1 MEISELYK
9 IYQKHPN
16 VSIDS
21 RNVKENSIFFSIKG
35 PNFDGNKYAKKA
47 ISNGAKYAIVND
59 KKLAAKNNFIFFED
73 TLKALQTLANFH
85 RKKLKI
91 PIIAITG
98 TNGKTTSKDLIKEC
112 LGTQINT
119 AYTKGN
125 LNNHI
130 GVPLTL
136 LEIKLSDNVAIIEM
150 GANHPK
156 EIKELCNIA
165 EPNYGIITNIG
176 LAHLEGFKS
185 IDGVKKTK
193 KELYDYIKSK
203 NGKIFINSDDKV
215 LNDISSGIEKISYG
229 LKGNISGKIDS
240 NKSLLK
246 INYQDNI
253 IQSNLLGDFQFY
265 NIMLSICIANYFGIK
280 TKNIVSAISEYIPKN
295 NRSQIINKEKNK
307 IILDAYNANPSSM
320 KASLESFKKN
330 SELNK
335 ICIIGDMLELGDYS
349 DSEHKKIIGLVSKLN
364 LKCYFVGSIFK
375 SILGNNSFTSNKEL
389 INEIKENPIE
399 GYTIFIKGSRGIKL
413 EELVKY
419 L

>member
-73 TLKALQTLANFH
+73 TLKVLQTLANFH

-98 TNGKTTSKDLIKEC
+98 TNGKTTSKELIKEC

-136 LEIKLSDNVAIIEM
+136 LEIKLYDHIAIIEM

-185 IDGVKKTK
+185 LDGVKKTK

-203 NGKIFINSDDKV
+203 NGKIFVNSDDKV
-215 LNDISSGIEKISYG
+215 LNKISSGIEKISYG

-246 INYQDNI
+246 INYKDNI
-253 IQSNLLGDFQFY
+253 IQSNLSGDFQFY

-280 TKNIVSAISEYIPKN
+280 TKNIVSAISKYIPKN
-295 NRSQIINKEKNK
+295 NRSQILNTEKNK